1 MVFLHSL
8 FGVPKSRNGSS
19 ALNSYHA
26 PRRKQNQQIIMIGH
40 VAQVVSDSSYYDNY
54 SKKYSNAHPARWCS
68 HLFAIRVMEQILK
81 KDL

>member
-1 MVFLHSL
+1 
-8 FGVPKSRNGSS
+8 
-19 ALNSYHA
+19 
-26 PRRKQNQQIIMIGH
+26 MIGH